1 MTNQRIL
8 IVDDEPN
15 VSGLVRLYLE
25 KTQRFDVRV
34 ENRPALGL
42 FAARAFRPDL
52 ILLDVNM
59 PGKDGGEVARE
70 IEADP
75 SLHAVPIIFFTS
87 LISHTEAEAGLT
99 AWGGHR
105 FLAKPVSAAV
115 LIAAVD
121 GVLNGEAQ
129 PA

>member
-1 MTNQRIL
+1 MKHHRIL
-8 IVDDEPN
+8 VVDDEPN

-42 FAARAFRPDL
+42 SAARTFRPDL

-59 PGKDGGEVARE
+59 PGKDGGEIAQE

-75 SLHAVPIIFFTS
+75 ALHAVPIIFFTS
-87 LISHTEAEAGLT
+87 LVSHTEAKAGFT
-99 AWGGHR
+99 AWGGQR
-105 FLAKPVSAAV
+105 FLAKPVSAALLV
-115 LIAAVD
+115 DAVD
-121 GVLNGEAQ
+121 QVLGGEVQ
-129 PA
+129 PD